1 MNLHGIVS
9 PGIGAV
15 NPSVAGTVRNA
26 TGYTTAPD
34 GKQVPTYASNDAT
47 LQVQKAS
54 GETIRHLDGLNI
66 QGVIREVWAF
76 GNVQGLDRI
85 TSSGGANLV
94 FGGFVWHVVQVI
106 ETWDVSGWSHV
117 AVLRQAVYTPPPG
130 P

>member
-15 NPSVAGTVRNA
+15 NPSVPGTVLNS
-26 TGYTTAPD
+26 TGYTTAPN
-34 GKQVPTYASNDAT
+34 GKQTPTYASTAAS

-76 GNVQGLDRI
+76 GNIEGLDRI
-85 TSSGGANLV
+85 TSSGGASLV
-94 FGGFVWHVVQVI
+94 FGGFIWYVVQVI
-106 ETWDVSGWSHV
+106 ETWDVSGWCHV
-117 AVLRQAVYTPPPG
+117 AVLRQGVYPPP
-130 P
+130 